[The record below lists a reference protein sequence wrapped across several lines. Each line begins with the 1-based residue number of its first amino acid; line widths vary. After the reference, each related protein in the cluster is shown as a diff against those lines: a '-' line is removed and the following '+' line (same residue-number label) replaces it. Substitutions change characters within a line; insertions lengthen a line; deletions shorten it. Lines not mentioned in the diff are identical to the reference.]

1 VRNLLKTANV
11 TLFTTNPSIRMTLL
25 TQSQPGDLMNEKGR
39 SETVQKA
46 YQLGY
51 EYEGKYGA
59 CSQCTLLAIMDA
71 MDKRDSKVFQASFGF
86 AGGIA
91 SLSKTC
97 GALSAGIMAISME
110 YGRELGN
117 LTTQSED
124 DRQKCMQMV
133 RDLHDQ
139 FTQEYG
145 DIQCSSVHQQIF
157 GRTFDQWD
165 KNEFQEFLR
174 LGGHLDKC
182 TAVVGNVARWTVEII
197 LDNSQD
203 ELTRQLDIN
212 G

>member
-1 VRNLLKTANV
+1 
-11 TLFTTNPSIRMTLL
+11 
-25 TQSQPGDLMNEKGR
+25 MNEKGR

-71 MDKRDSKVFQASFGF
+71 MDKRDSKIFQASFGF
-86 AGGIA
+86 AGGMG

-124 DRQKCMQMV
+124 DRHRCMQMV
-133 RDLHDQ
+133 RELHNR
-139 FTQEYG
+139 FMQEYG
-145 DIQCSSVHQQIF
+145 DIQCSSVHQRIF

-165 KNEFQEFLR
+165 KDEFQELLR
-174 LGGHLDKC
+174 LGAHVDKC
-182 TAVVGNVARWTVEII
+182 TAVVGNVARWTVELI
-197 LDNSQD
+197 LDSEQD
-203 ELTRQLDIN
+203 EQTGQQDKN

>member
-1 VRNLLKTANV
+1 MLSKSGSSMVE
-11 TLFTTNPSIRMTLL
+11 TNKSAVI
-25 TQSQPGDLMNEKGR
+25 
-39 SETVQKA
+39 QKA

-71 MDKRDSKVFQASFGF
+71 IDKRDSKIFQASFGF

-110 YGRELGN
+110 YGRQLSS
-117 LTTQSED
+117 LTTQTEED
-124 DRQKCMQMV
+124 RRRCMQLI
-133 RDLHDQ
+133 RDLHDR
-139 FTQEYG
+139 FMQEYG
-145 DIQCSSVHQQIF
+145 DIQCANVHKRIF

-165 KNEFQEFLR
+165 ENEFREFLR
-174 LGGHLDKC
+174 LGGHIDKC

-197 LDNSQD
+197 LDEQQD
-203 ELTRQLDIN
+203 RHFIQPE
-212 G
+212 GA

>member
-1 VRNLLKTANV
+1 M
-11 TLFTTNPSIRMTLL
+11 I
-25 TQSQPGDLMNEKGR
+25 EKR
-39 SETVQKA
+39 KIEQIHKA

-71 MDKRDSKVFQASFGF
+71 LNTRDSKIFQASFGF

-110 YGRELGN
+110 FGRELSN
-117 LTTQSED
+117 LTTQTEED
-124 DRQKCMQMV
+124 KRKCLQMV
-133 RDLHDQ
+133 RDLHSRYM
-139 FTQEYG
+139 QEYG
-145 DIQCSSVHQQIF
+145 DIECSSVHQKIF

-174 LGGHLDKC
+174 LGGHVDKC
-182 TAVVGNVARWTVEII
+182 TAVVGNVAQWTVEII
-197 LDNSQD
+197 LDNK
-203 ELTRQLDIN
+203 
-212 G
+212 